1 MTTEQKQLAAIIAT
15 AVFLALLTCTWFW
28 GYDRGRRS
36 VKCPVIEKTDTV
48 YRTDTHFV
56 EKPVEVIKW
65 KDKERLVYVP
75 VHDTTTIHDSTYIV
89 LPRENKLYKAEEY
102 ECQVSGIDPLLDW
115 IKVYQKTETITQYVP
130 TLPEV
135 TVTPAVKLY
144 ATPIGVDAAAMLRVT
159 KWWEGGWRFDGGAGY
174 GYHFGPELSHG
185 WYVEIGFGFDVIR
198 K

>member
-1 MTTEQKQLAAIIAT
+1 MKRFLTILCL
-15 AVFLALLTCTWFW
+15 VVGLALIVFFTWKIGQNR
-28 GYDRGRRS
+28 GYHKGFDDGVES
-36 VKCPVIEKTDTV
+36 VVRDTTTIIDTMIIEK
-48 YRTDTHFV
+48 
-56 EKPVEVIKW
+56 PIEVVKW

-144 ATPIGVDAAAMLRVT
+144 ATPAGVDAAAMLRVT
-159 KWWEGGWRFDGGAGY
+159 KWWEGGWRFDGGVGY